1 MANEENPF
9 LRIVRSAL
17 SWGDIISNWNSIGEN
32 YMMGTDAAED
42 EKGRKG
48 FEKALKEGMEK
59 LDEETEMITGLP
71 RTSTPSAESMGLL
84 GGTAPMSG
92 DGMLPASGF
101 DPSSRNVPWKN
112 LWGGS

>member
-1 MANEENPF
+1 MAENESAF
-9 LRIVRSAL
+9 LRVVRSAL
-17 SWGDIISNWNSIGEN
+17 NWGDIISNWASMGDN
-32 YMMGTDAAED
+32 YMMGADVSED

-48 FEKALKEGMEK
+48 FEKALEK
-59 LDEETEMITGLP
+59 GLEKIDAETEMITGLP

-92 DGMLPASGF
+92 QGMLPDSGF

-112 LWGGS
+112 LWG

>member
-1 MANEENPF
+1 MAENESAF
-9 LRIVRSAL
+9 IRTIRSAL
-17 SWGDIISNWNSIGEN
+17 SWGDIITPWITMGDN

-42 EKGRKG
+42 EKGSKG

-59 LDEETEMITGLP
+59 LDAETEMIAGLP

-84 GGTAPMSG
+84 GK
-92 DGMLPASGF
+92 F

-112 LWGGS
+112 LWG